1 MYQIDSI
8 KLQQKMI
15 ECGFSSI
22 TALADAANV
31 SRDTISGIIS
41 AKRRPQASVM
51 YAIAGAL
58 KLSSEEAGA
67 IFFLHLSLRKTQR
80 NEVPQMEP
88 IAVNMKEAEKWKIK
102 NLLEP
107 KWSSIWLT
115 SIRKLKGS

>member
-1 MYQIDSI
+1 MKGGQKMYQIDSI

-67 IFFLHLSLRKTQR
+67 IFLHLSLRKTQ
-80 NEVPQMEP
+80 Q
-88 IAVNMKEAEKWKIK
+88 
-102 NLLEP
+102 
-107 KWSSIWLT
+107 
-115 SIRKLKGS
+115 